1 MADNVKSGKSEAP
14 LLDERLA
21 KLAEIRAMGINP
33 YPYSFSKT
41 DNARDIVAKFGA
53 LKPEQKSGVNVN
65 VAGRIM
71 LLRRMGKATF
81 VHIADE
87 SGKVQ
92 VYFRFDDLGELQYA
106 LVKKLDL
113 GDIIGVR
120 GSVFRTKMGE
130 VTVYAQGLNLLTKGI
145 RGLPDKY
152 HGLKD
157 VELRYRKRYLDL
169 ITNPEIKGTFVMASK
184 IISEIRNFFNERGFV
199 EVQTPILQPLYGGAN
214 ARPFMTNHH
223 ELHMP
228 LYLRISP
235 ELYLK
240 RLIVG
245 GFEKVYDINKNFR
258 NEGIDRSHNPEFMML
273 EWYEAYTDYS
283 YQMRQFEEL
292 VSSVAKKVLGTAKI
306 KYQGKVIDLTPP
318 WGCLTMVDAIKE
330 YAGIDVN
337 ALSDAEL
344 RKLVTNYNLD
354 VPEES
359 RGFIINA
366 LFEELVESKLA
377 GPVFIINHPVEVSP
391 LTKISRSDPRLVER
405 FEPFVAGMEIGNGY
419 SELNDPVDQR
429 RRFEDQQKHR
439 DVDVEAHP
447 MDEDFLEAIEY
458 GMPPTGGVG
467 LGIDRLIMLLA
478 DQPCIRDVILF
489 PTMKFKE

>member
-1 MADNVKSGKSEAP
+1 MVDNKPEMP
-14 LLDERLA
+14 MINDRLA
-21 KLAEIRAMGINP
+21 KLADLRAMGVNP
-33 YPYSFSKT
+33 YPYSFNKT
-41 DNARDIVAKFGA
+41 DSASGIMAEFCG
-53 LKPEQKSGVNVN
+53 LKPEERTDHEVN
-65 VAGRIM
+65 VAGRVM

-81 VHIADE
+81 AHLSDE
-87 SGKVQ
+87 SGRIQ
-92 VYFRFDDLGELQYA
+92 VYFKFDDLGEHQYEI
-106 LVKKLDL
+106 VRKLDL
-113 GDIIGVR
+113 GDFVGVR
-120 GSVFRTKMGE
+120 GFVFKTKMGE
-130 VTVYAQGLNLLTKGI
+130 VTVYSKGLSLLTKGI
-145 RGLPDKY
+145 KSLPDKY

-169 ITNPEIKGTFVMASK
+169 ITNPETKNAFITASK
-184 IISEIRNFFNERGFV
+184 VVNEIRNFFNSKGFI

-214 ARPFMTNHH
+214 ARPFTTHHH
-223 ELHMP
+223 ELDMD

-273 EWYEAYTDYS
+273 EWYEAYTDYN

-292 VSSVAKKVLGTAKI
+292 VSTVAKKVLGTTKI
-306 KYQGKVIDLTPP
+306 TYQGKVIDLTPP
-318 WGCLTMVDAIKE
+318 WGCLTMIDAIKE
-330 YAGIDVN
+330 YAGIDVK
-337 ALSDAEL
+337 ALSDDEM
-344 RKLVTNYNLD
+344 RQLVRNYNLE

-359 RGFIINA
+359 RGFIISA
-366 LFEELVESKLA
+366 LFEELVEAKLV
-377 GPVFIINHPVEVSP
+377 GPVFIIDHPVEVSP
-391 LTKISRSDPRLVER
+391 LTKIHRSNPALVER

-419 SELNDPVDQR
+419 SELNDPIDQR

-439 DVDVEAHP
+439 DVDVEMHP
-447 MDEDFLEAIEY
+447 LDEDFIESIEY

-467 LGIDRLIMLLA
+467 LGIDRLIMILA

-489 PTMKFKE
+489 PTMKSKEK

>member
-1 MADNVKSGKSEAP
+1 MDNTNKP
-14 LLDERLA
+14 LLDERLS
-21 KLAEIRAMGINP
+21 KLADIRAMDINP
-33 YPYSFSKT
+33 YPYSFGKT
-41 DNARDIVAKFGA
+41 DSASGILVRFDSLEA
-53 LKPEQKSGVNVN
+53 EQRSNVVVN
-65 VAGRIM
+65 VAGRVM

-81 VHIADE
+81 MHVADE
-87 SGKVQ
+87 SGKIQ
-92 VYFRFDDLGELQYA
+92 VYFRFDDIGEGQYA
-106 LVKKLDL
+106 LVKKLDI

-120 GSVFRTKMGE
+120 GYVFKTKMGE
-130 VTVYAQGLNLLTKGI
+130 VTVYAQGLSILAKGI

-169 ITNPEIKGTFVMASK
+169 ITNPETREVFVKSSK
-184 IISEIRNFFNERGFV
+184 IINEIRNFFNSRGFL
-199 EVQTPILQPLYGGAN
+199 EVQTPVLQPLYGGAN
-214 ARPFMTNHH
+214 ARPFMTKHH
-223 ELHMP
+223 ELKMP

-273 EWYEAYTDYS
+273 EWYEAYTDYN

-292 VSSVAKKVLGTAKI
+292 VSTVAMKVLGTTKI
-306 KYQGKVIDLTPP
+306 TYQGKAIDLTPP

-330 YAGIDVN
+330 YAGIDVD
-337 ALSDAEL
+337 ALDGEEL
-344 RKLVTNYNLD
+344 RQLVVNYNLE
-354 VPEES
+354 VPEET
-359 RGFIINA
+359 RGFIVNA
-366 LFEELVESKLA
+366 LFDELVESKLD

-405 FEPFVAGMEIGNGY
+405 FEPYVAGMEIGNGY
-419 SELNDPVDQR
+419 SELNDPIDQR
-429 RRFEDQQKHR
+429 RRFEEQQKHK
-439 DVDVEAHP
+439 DVDVEMHP
-447 MDEDFLEAIEY
+447 MDEDFIEAIEY

-467 LGIDRLIMLLA
+467 LGIDRITMLLT

-489 PTMKFKE
+489 PTMKNKD